1 MAPAARKVDRRGLL
15 IARPDSIMT
24 YSGIWI
30 QPLNPDPA
38 DIRLEDIATALSNMC
53 RWTGHVSTFYSV
65 AEHSVLA
72 SLIDPRLE
80 TLLHDGSE
88 AYLCDLARP
97 VKHAPGLGEHY
108 LAAESRLEQAIALR
122 FGLRWPMD
130 AKTRAADEAMLK
142 REAERLKPGL
152 RGSLPPPPKGTPIPR
167 CWTPE
172 EAKWAYLRRA
182 QQLGLESQ

>member
-1 MAPAARKVDRRGLL
+1 MRMNKHGLL
-15 IARPDSIMT
+15 IAKPDSILT
-24 YSGIWI
+24 FSGIWF
-30 QPLNPDPA
+30 QPLNPDPQL
-38 DIRLEDIATALSNMC
+38 IELEDIATALSNMC
-53 RWTGHVSTFYSV
+53 RWTGHVSSFYSV

-108 LAAESRLEQAIALR
+108 LAAEERLEQAIAYR

-130 AKTRAADEAMLK
+130 AKTKEADDAMLK

-152 RGSLPPPPKGTPIPR
+152 RGILPKPPKGTPIPR
-167 CWTPE
+167 LWTPE
-172 EAKWAYLRRA
+172 EAKGQFLARA
-182 QQLGLESQ
+182 KQLGLFDWRAA